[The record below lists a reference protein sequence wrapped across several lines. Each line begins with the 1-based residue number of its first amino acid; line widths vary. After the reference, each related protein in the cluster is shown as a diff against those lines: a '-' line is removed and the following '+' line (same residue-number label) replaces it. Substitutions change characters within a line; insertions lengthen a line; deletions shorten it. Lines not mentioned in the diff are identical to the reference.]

1 MKRELEKRICLVL
14 VAMAISGN
22 AAEAPVICID
32 TGRQLFVDDYL
43 IASTKGVVRHWN
55 KPIKEENPVVW
66 PGGGAGRGVRDGGA
80 DANLTCATDGGLW
93 WDPTIGKYRLWY
105 QADWLGDICYAESAD
120 GVHWSYPNLGIVKG
134 TNRIFAE
141 RAPLDSWSVHPDCAA
156 EKPYAHW
163 CLHISAPGGTTDDVL
178 YESKDGI
185 SFAKIGIA
193 GQSGDRTSVY
203 YDPFR
208 AEWVFA
214 LRNYLKG
221 VGRAV
226 SRAVSPTFAGAK
238 WAWPKDAENWLVA
251 TNRPNWQLYNFDAV
265 AYESL
270 MLGVMEVLYNSP
282 RDNADC
288 SEAGMPKQ
296 TGLHFC
302 FSRDGRTFT
311 PRDEPDIAP
320 SGWGS
325 GKWDAGYLSPIG
337 GICAV
342 DDDSLTFYY
351 SGLRGDRE
359 RLEQKE
365 WWRNGMYSNGS
376 IGRATLRRDGFA
388 GMVADGTGEIVTRPL
403 RFGGGHLFVNGEF
416 RFGSLVAEVLDE
428 QGRPLPGF
436 SAADCESLASAD
448 RTKAEIGWKGGTL
461 ASVSGRPVSFRFKLH
476 CGTLYSFW
484 VSRTAR
490 GESNGYVAAGGPAYR
505 GLKDE

>member
-1 MKRELEKRICLVL
+1 MKRVLEKTICLAL
-14 VAMAISGN
+14 VSMVANGNASDVQAIS
-22 AAEAPVICID
+22 ID
-32 TGRQLFVDDYL
+32 IGRQLFVDDYL

-55 KPIKEENPVVW
+55 KPIKVENPVVW
-66 PGGGAGRGVRDGGA
+66 PGDGAGRGVLDGRK

-120 GVHWSYPNLGIVKG
+120 GVHWSYPNLGIVKD

-141 RAPLDSWSVHPDCAA
+141 KVPLDSWSVHPDSAA
-156 EKPYAHW
+156 GNPYAHW
-163 CLHISAPGGTTDDVL
+163 RLHISAPGGTTDDVL
-178 YESKDGI
+178 YESGDGF
-185 SFAKIGIA
+185 SFKKIGVA
-193 GQSGDRTSVY
+193 GRSGDRTSVY

-214 LRNYLKG
+214 LRNYLNG

-226 SRAVSPTFAGAK
+226 SRVVSPTFSGAK

-270 MLGVMEVLYNSP
+270 MLGVMEVLYNSQ

-288 SEAGMPKQ
+288 NETGMPKQ

-302 FSRDGRTFT
+302 FSRDGRTFV
-311 PRDEPDIAP
+311 PRNEPDIAP

-325 GKWDAGYLSPIG
+325 GKWDTGYLSPIG

-342 DDDSLTFYY
+342 NDDSLTFYY

-388 GMVADGTGEIVTRPL
+388 GMVADGVGEIVTKPL

-416 RFGSLVAEVLDE
+416 RFGSLVVEVLDE
-428 QGRPLPGF
+428 QRRPLAGY
-436 SAADCESLASAD
+436 SAADCEPFASAD
-448 RTKAEIGWKGGTL
+448 KTKAEIRWKGGNL
-461 ASVSGRPVSFRFKLH
+461 ANLSGRPISFRFKMH

-484 VSRTAR
+484 VSRSTR
-490 GESNGYVAAGGPAYR
+490 GESNGYVAAGGPSYK
-505 GLKDE
+505 GLKDK